1 VQWIRASDDDST
13 EVAVGWFDQSTT
25 PPTSR
30 TYSAVDP
37 AEEQRTGKRRIGV
50 STQLSTSTAAA
61 STANAVLA
69 RVRTPGWR
77 ISGLVWDMGPDEPLT
92 STELQTVF
100 NPLDATPRIALP
112 ILLTDLPSWS
122 PITAG
127 GTTT

>member
-50 STQLSTSTAAA
+50 STQLSTLAAA
-61 STANAVLA
+61 QSTANAVLA

-77 ISGLVWDMGPDEPLT
+77 VSGVVWDRAPDDPLT

-100 NPLDATPRIALP
+100 KLLDGTTRIGLP
-112 ILLTDLPSWS
+112 IMLTDLPTW
-122 PITAG
+122 
-127 GTTT
+127 